1 MDIKE
6 DLPQWST
13 NFVIKKSRDTTTYT
27 GTGIISEN
35 RQLANELHRPIN
47 RKFKKRKILES
58 PMRFKNFWMAIVVNQ
73 TRYGWIRAVSFTTD
87 N

>member
-27 GTGIISEN
+27 RTGIISEN

-58 PMRFKNFWMAIVVNQ
+58 PMRFKNFWMALVVNQ
-73 TRYGWIRAVSFTTD
+73 TRYGWIRVVSFTTD